1 MTDVYLITGFLGA
14 GKTTFLRRFAR
25 CFPDRRIGLIVN
37 EFGREGVDGAL
48 LREVGSALAEID
60 NGSIFCACRAEQFDA
75 ALRDMAGR
83 GLDVLLIEASGLSDP
98 TEAGALPGKRDLCG
112 MRYAGSVCLID
123 AARFHKVYATARVL
137 KKQLAA
143 ADVFLINKT
152 DLATGRQ
159 LEEIRDVLSGMRP
172 GAPVY
177 ETTYGQ
183 IDPRWV
189 EGLTAPAAREGA
201 AGPHARDITLKKLQV
216 EVLPD
221 GELTPARLRAFVA
234 LFAEDTYRVKGF
246 VRLADGCW
254 FVDCVG
260 PLVSVEKWEGEASAV
275 NRLNLLYAAGMPA
288 KKSAEA
294 ACALYPARVMGA

>member
-1 MTDVYLITGFLGA
+1 MTDVYLITGFLGS
-14 GKTTFLRRFAR
+14 GKTTFLRQFAR
-25 CFPDRRIGLIVN
+25 CFSDRRIGLIVN

-48 LREVGSALAEID
+48 LREVGSAMAEID
-60 NGSIFCACRAEQFDA
+60 NGSIFCACRAEQFGA

-98 TEAGALPGKRDLCG
+98 TEAGALPGKRELCG
-112 MRYAGSVCLID
+112 MRYAGSICLVD
-123 AARFHKVYATARVL
+123 AARFHKAYATARVL

-143 ADVFLINKT
+143 ADAFLINKT
-152 DLATGRQ
+152 DLATGQQ
-159 LEEIRDVLSGMRP
+159 LAEIRGILRNMRP

-183 IDPRWV
+183 IDPQWV
-189 EGLTAPAAREGA
+189 ERLAAPGAQEGA
-201 AGPHARDITLKKLQV
+201 KGPHARDITLKKLQV

-221 GELTPARLRAFVA
+221 ESLTPERLRAFVA

-246 VRLADGCW
+246 VRLSGGCW

-260 PLVSVEKWEGEASAV
+260 PLVAVEKWEGEPSAP

-294 ACALYPARVMGA
+294 ACALYPARVIA